1 MKLKRL
7 LLETA
12 VVLGVLGGVALWQGR
27 TLVSGSAPPLHVH
40 TTTGAAFRLAADKQ
54 PTLIYFWAT
63 WCPICRLTSPNVN
76 TVAAHHRVVTVAL
89 QSGEPGAINAFLAK
103 KGLTFPAVADPDGA
117 IAAQWGVRGVPAIFV
132 VDGRGIVRFA
142 GIGYSSRWGME
153 VRLWAAS
160 LR

>member
-12 VVLGVLGGVALWQGR
+12 VVLGVVGGIALWQGR
-27 TLVSGSAPPLHVH
+27 TLAAGSAPPLHAY
-40 TTTGAAFRLAADKQ
+40 TTTGAAFNLTADKQ
-54 PTLIYFWAT
+54 PTLLYFWGT

-76 TVAAHHRVVTVAL
+76 AVAAHHRVVTVAL
-89 QSGEPGAINAFLAK
+89 QSGTPVAINAFLAK
-103 KGLTFPAVADPDGA
+103 KALTFPAIADRDGA

-132 VDGRGIVRFA
+132 IDRHGVIRFA
-142 GIGYSSRWGME
+142 SVGYSSRWGME
-153 VRLWAAS
+153 ARLWAAS